1 MKVSRVG
8 GELGL
13 VTIFWDVRRAGIC
26 TRIEFLVSGD
36 EYSQSD
42 KDQSRDRMH
51 APAERDLGSCH
62 EAVLREPGSNCASKT
77 DNRYWRLRKPLHH
90 SRQRFRKIVVYHH
103 GGEQYE
109 KHKCGLINP
118 FFDLQADVAAND
130 ALDEK
135 EQDHTTIEYRN
146 GQEIENAEIE
156 ADC

>member
-1 MKVSRVG
+1 MCVGLAFVSR
-8 GELGL
+8 ELNSL
-13 VTIFWDVRRAGIC
+13 FPVTNTPNLTKISHEIEC
-26 TRIEFLVSGD
+26 TL
-36 EYSQSD
+36 
-42 KDQSRDRMH
+42 
-51 APAERDLGSCH
+51 PAEREPWKQSRWN
-62 EAVLREPGSNCASKT
+62 AVLREPGSNCASKT
-77 DNRYWRLRKPLHH
+77 HNRYWRLRKPLHH

-109 KHKCGLINP
+109 KHKRGLINP